1 MNITDIETP
10 PPTIEEMEKIME
22 NLKNNRAP
30 GEDEITVEL
39 IKKCRNEN

>member
-10 PPTIEEMEKIME
+10 PTIGEMEKNME
-22 NLKNNRAP
+22 KIKNNRAP
-30 GEDEITVEL
+30 GEDKITIEL